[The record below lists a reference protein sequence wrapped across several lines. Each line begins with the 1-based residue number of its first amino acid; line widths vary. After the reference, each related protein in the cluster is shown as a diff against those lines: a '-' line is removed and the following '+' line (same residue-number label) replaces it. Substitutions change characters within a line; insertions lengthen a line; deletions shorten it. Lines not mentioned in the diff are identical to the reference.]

1 MLEVGITLRPFTPTP
16 VVSACWPADPG
27 GRGPGD
33 GAEAHVRSRRRRHG
47 RAGGRPARLDRDAPE
62 AGDRADAKAWV
73 FSGFVQDD
81 WRVAQNLTLN
91 YGLRYDVE
99 VVRDIPDWHARST
112 RTPSIRAAASTEID
126 T

>member
-1 MLEVGITLRPFTPTP
+1 
-16 VVSACWPADPG
+16 
-27 GRGPGD
+27 
-33 GAEAHVRSRRRRHG
+33 
-47 RAGGRPARLDRDAPE
+47 
-62 AGDRADAKAWV
+62 V

-126 T
+126 TAISAGLCTAARAASRSRIRF